1 MGELEACRK
10 LRLLLKGE
18 GTDSLFPNPSA
29 EAAVRK
35 VPGSYMKE
43 IHLLILGHVPEGYDL
58 LKLSLSINELADCG
72 QALQLAVLGTSPIH

>member
-35 VPGSYMKE
+35 VPGSYKKE
-43 IHLLILGHVPEGYDL
+43 IHFRTCAREAGSWWNSVDEALVGNIFSFFTLLPP
-58 LKLSLSINELADCG
+58 SRS
-72 QALQLAVLGTSPIH
+72 